1 MREAFVGADSIR
13 PQAATTGKGE
23 DFPGKD
29 DMMKKKKKTLT
40 GPAEREDLNLVK
52 ASCATECTGV
62 IPIPPQNEDER
73 ENYHRVYSFSIEEE

>member
-1 MREAFVGADSIR
+1 
-13 PQAATTGKGE
+13 
-23 DFPGKD
+23 
-29 DMMKKKKKTLT
+29 MKKKKKTLT

-73 ENYHRVYSFSIEEE
+73 ENYHQVYNFSIEEE